1 MSFLVNV
8 TEQDLYTALRAFL
21 LVAAEGEVVDGQDNL
36 VGLPNGVFCYM
47 TTLRLTGLSTNK
59 TEWNALALTEANS
72 RSTEWACQLDFYSD
86 TMGPGGTNAWSVAQL
101 IRTSYAYD
109 FFADLPAGVQP
120 LYATDPIN
128 TTMINGEAQYQ
139 ERYTLEFHAQFNPV
153 VTTPL
158 AFADTL
164 SIGIVEVDAKFPP
177 GD

>member
-1 MSFLVNV
+1 MSFLVNL
-8 TEQDLYTALRAFL
+8 TEQDLLTALRAFL
-21 LVAAEGEVVDGQDNL
+21 LVVAEGEVVEGQDNL
-36 VGLPNGVFCYM
+36 VGLPNGTFCYM

-59 TEWNALALTEANS
+59 VEWDTTALTEANS

-86 TMGPGGTNAWSVAQL
+86 TNGSGGTNAWSVAQL
-101 IRTSYAYD
+101 IRTDYACTV
-109 FFADLPAGVQP
+109 FAGLVGEIQP